1 MHLLKT
7 KWIENQW
14 FVSLY
19 FFLVNLPLILL
30 TLDTSNFSD
39 DFQYTNFMGLKSKFS
54 DLGPLVLQV
63 TGGHEEGGHFAPVYN
78 LFNIVVSAVSLH
90 PGFFHLVVILCYV
103 LTAYVI
109 FRIAQLYYRDNWLG
123 ILAGTLFLINYY
135 VSFRSL
141 TWNCFHSH
149 ATNTLTGTI
158 SLYYLLQYFENKKT
172 WALGVSTLCLALT
185 IFNYESG
192 FVFLPVLGTVSLY
205 YLVQKKISW
214 RKFIGL
220 VLLAGL
226 IAALFSLGARFSM
239 GKSMPLSYRFQSS
252 SEKWSRNI
260 QNYALQ
266 ANELLFKSIGMSF
279 PYNKLV
285 FNNLKS
291 DSELKEKM
299 IRLLRKNDKTVLKE
313 IPLATILVFVVLAV
327 MTLVG
332 AVFLWVLIYT
342 RIRPETRL
350 FLIIF
355 VFLYVIT
362 IFVFYRSDVANAI
375 AVFSSLILADFV
387 LSLLR
392 DPRPHWVKLGQGIL
406 IVYTIVTLGTILDRF
421 DDCYRT
427 SYTGL
432 QKVALLGPQR
442 IYDQINQKMGR
453 FANEG
458 FILFIHDYKAFERT
472 TDERRIGLLLN
483 TTDFI
488 SYNATVFAEDFLKTD
503 WVERFRYKSF
513 LEFSKGLDIDPR
525 YQKIIVSS
533 RDAALTS
540 LKEKNVDLKKIE
552 AFYIS
557 PDYRVERLNELV
569 LH

>member
-1 MHLLKT
+1 
-7 KWIENQW
+7 
-14 FVSLY
+14 
-19 FFLVNLPLILL
+19 
-30 TLDTSNFSD
+30 
-39 DFQYTNFMGLKSKFS
+39 MGLKSKFS